1 MLERQRAAELV
12 KERLRGEQLSAD
24 LPSIVQNRVGEQ
36 MQKLEDKLVAEFKE
50 IGARAV
56 TESTNALSDQLGSRI
71 EMLERVSSEQ
81 SRTLMHLRDSSKVA
95 NQKVSQVV
103 DSIENSLAAA
113 VPRFKLDPLPQRED
127 MPSFVHPQFQLEA
140 PKKTVVKAETQ
151 EIVETDDRERMAFCP
166 ACTSKNIRRTT
177 RQGLFENF
185 LRLFFIAPFRCR
197 ACRHK
202 FYRF

>member
-1 MLERQRAAELV
+1 MLEKQRAVELA
-12 KERLRGEQLSAD
+12 KERMRAEQLSAE

-56 TESTNALSDQLGSRI
+56 TDSTNALSDQLGSRI

-103 DSIENSLAAA
+103 DTIENSLAAA
-113 VPRFKLDPLPQRED
+113 VPGFKLDPMPQRPE
-127 MPSFVHPQFQLEA
+127 MPSFVHPQFQIEA
-140 PKKTVVKAETQ
+140 PKKTIVKAETR
-151 EIVETDDRERMAFCP
+151 EVAETDDTGLVAFCP

>member
-1 MLERQRAAELV
+1 MV
-12 KERLRGEQLSAD
+12 KERMRAEQFSAD
-24 LPSIVQNRVGEQ
+24 LPSIVQSRVGEQ
-36 MQKLEDKLVAEFKE
+36 MQKLEAKLVAEFRE

-56 TESTNALSDQLGSRI
+56 TESTNALSDQLGTRI

-81 SRTLMHLRDSSKVA
+81 SRTLMYLRDSSKVA

-113 VPRFKLDPLPQRED
+113 VPGFKLEPIPRREEL
-127 MPSFVHPQFQLEA
+127 PSFVHPQFQVEA

-151 EIVETDDRERMAFCP
+151 EVTETDHSGRVAFCP
-166 ACTSKNIRRTT
+166 SCTSRKIRRTT